1 MNFMSVVNDL
11 GTSVKKNSYG
21 ILLVTGVI
29 GFVGGGVLAVM
40 STPKALTLI
49 EAKKEEEG
57 VDDLSAV
64 DTVKTVW
71 KCYIPAVATFVLS
84 AGCIVL
90 ASNINHRRNAA
101 LMTAYAISEGA
112 LKEYHDKVVEVVG
125 DKKEK
130 EIKDAIASDR
140 MHKDPVT
147 RKEVIITKDG
157 NTLCYD
163 PLSGRYFRSDMES
176 LRRVSNRIGMF
187 MRNDNLVTLNE
198 LYDEMGLSHIDVGE
212 YLCWDVDHGY
222 MELEFSSQLAEDGTP
237 CLVVMCSRQPKYL
250 N

>member
-40 STPKALTLI
+40 ATPKALTLI

-130 EIKDAIASDR
+130 EIKDGEKVLRSERYFGQVARAFSLAQDVDDASA
-140 MHKDPVT
+140 
-147 RKEVIITKDG
+147 EASYKDG
-157 NTLCYD
+157 
-163 PLSGRYFRSDMES
+163 
-176 LRRVSNRIGMF
+176 V
-187 MRNDNLVTLNE
+187 LVLE
-198 LYDEMGLSHIDVGE
+198 GDV
-212 YLCWDVDHGY
+212 H
-222 MELEFSSQLAEDGTP
+222 LADGTSF
-237 CLVVMCSRQPKYL
+237 LQRIAWSEQDDGVRERAELSRDGGKTWAPAFDVLFRKRAGGTE
-250 N
+250 